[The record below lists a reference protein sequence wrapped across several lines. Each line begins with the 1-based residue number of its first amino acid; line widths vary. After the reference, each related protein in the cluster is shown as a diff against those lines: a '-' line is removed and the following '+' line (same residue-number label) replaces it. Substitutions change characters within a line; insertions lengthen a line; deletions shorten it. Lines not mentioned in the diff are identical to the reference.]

1 MGTRHRLTRGALASL
16 ACAACAASA
25 LAIACSS
32 KPVATTTEGGAPA
45 ARPPV
50 DHLAP
55 GELAEGTEKAFGLVL
70 PRDMVIHRTFP
81 NVIHAS
87 SKTARPEHVA
97 NYFRA
102 RVQDGTVSA
111 GAAETKFIGV
121 HAKAEL
127 TRVLAIEVRGG
138 NPGLASCDVMVRDIT
153 PPPVEPG
160 LTEEERRRRMGL
172 SPDGKTLLDPKHTE

>member
-1 MGTRHRLTRGALASL
+1 MGTRHRLRRGALASV
-16 ACAACAASA
+16 ACAAWLATAS
-25 LAIACSS
+25 CSSS
-32 KPVATTTEGGAPA
+32 KPVATSTDGGPA
-45 ARPPV
+45 ARPPA

-111 GAAETKFIGV
+111 GAAETKFVGV
-121 HAKAEL
+121 KAKTEL

-138 NPGLASCDVMVRDIT
+138 NPGLATCDVMVQDIT

-160 LTEEERRRRMGL
+160 LTEAERRRRMGL
-172 SPDGKTLLDPKHTE
+172 SPDGKTLLDPKRIE